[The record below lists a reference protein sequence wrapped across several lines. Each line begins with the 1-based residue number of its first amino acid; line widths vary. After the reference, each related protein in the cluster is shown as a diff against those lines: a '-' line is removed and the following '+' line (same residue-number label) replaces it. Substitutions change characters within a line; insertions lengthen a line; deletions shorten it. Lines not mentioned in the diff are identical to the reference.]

1 MRAVSLLSPLR
12 DSRMEN
18 LILLVE
24 DDIQLGQT
32 LKDFFEDNGLSVI
45 WTIDGED
52 AVKRFSESHP
62 RLALLDVVLP
72 GKDGFEVAVEIRKIN
87 GVVPIIF
94 MTGSAHDKENY
105 HQAYK
110 LLRATNYIEKPVNPQ
125 NALAQILSLLQPIN
139 IQKHNIGNFHIVID
153 GQQLTINNKNFQLR
167 DKEVQIFALLL
178 ENVNSTVTRNDILHK
193 VWYDDKFQMNNALDT
208 SISHIKKILKGFPA
222 IKISTIYGSGYQM
235 KIKESE

>member
-1 MRAVSLLSPLR
+1 
-12 DSRMEN
+12 MEY

-24 DDIQLGQT
+24 DDIQLSKT
-32 LKDFFEDNGLSVI
+32 LKDFFEANSLSVI
-45 WTIDGED
+45 WATDGET
-52 AVKRFSESHP
+52 AIRLFKESNPH
-62 RLALLDVVLP
+62 LILLDVILP
-72 GKDGFEVAVEIRKIN
+72 GKDGFEVATEIRKIN

-105 HQAYK
+105 NKAYK
-110 LLRATNYIEKPVNPQ
+110 LLRASNYIEKPVNPQ
-125 NALAQILSLLQPIN
+125 NALAQILSLLQPN
-139 IQKHNIGNFHIVID
+139 SIQKYNIGNFHIVIE

-167 DKEVQIFALLL
+167 DKEVQVFSLLL

-193 VWYDDKFQMNNALDT
+193 VWYDDRFQMNNALDT

-222 IKISTIYGSGYQM
+222 IKMSTIYGSGYQM